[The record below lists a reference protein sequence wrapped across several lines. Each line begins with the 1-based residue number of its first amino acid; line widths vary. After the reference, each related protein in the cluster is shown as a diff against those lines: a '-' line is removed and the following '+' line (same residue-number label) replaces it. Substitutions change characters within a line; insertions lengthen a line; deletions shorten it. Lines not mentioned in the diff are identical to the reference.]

1 MTSNDLDIESVHTQH
16 NPFADPNNPRHHSP
30 SADEDVLTVDRNA
43 TLTLGTE
50 TLILLDEGLRHSA
63 RISAR
68 NCCGLS
74 LPSIHLPNY
83 RLRSAKTTRAIP
95 FYNILS
101 ATFEGFEV
109 VVKYAL
115 PTSKRAC
122 VRGCISY
129 PVTDKS
135 LHGHAIR
142 WVARLMDRA
151 YPTNTTRKP
160 RMKVL
165 INPFGGQGYAQ
176 NIWSEQAEA
185 LFAAAGCIVDVERTG
200 YRGHAVE
207 IAQNLNIEAYDV
219 VVCASGDGLPHEVFN
234 GLAKKPDPRRALRKV
249 AVVQLP
255 CGSGNAMSLNLNG
268 TDSPS
273 LAALAIL
280 KGVRTAMD
288 LVAITQGEKL
298 YYSFLSQAVGIL
310 AESDLGTESLRWMG
324 SFRFTWGV
332 LVRLMGKKVYPAD
345 LEVVLE
351 SDDKTSI
358 KQHYR
363 RAVEAHDNSPPTC
376 LPLSTQPMSLLDN
389 PAPSGLFPSLRY
401 GTITTA
407 SPTPQPFRSLP
418 LPTLGNFYAGN
429 MCYMAPSTPLFPA
442 ALPSDGLL
450 DMITISAL
458 TPRHTSLRM
467 LATIGNGR
475 VMDFEDVAYRKV
487 AAYRIL
493 PRVAEPKPRRTGH
506 LGLRGKVGRWL
517 GGRAEGVGGGKEREG
532 LIAIDGERVP
542 FEPFQAEVLGG
553 VGTVLSLRGGLYE
566 TRELKSW

>member
-1 MTSNDLDIESVHTQH
+1 MTSEDLDIESAHVQH
-16 NPFADPNNPRHHSP
+16 NPFADPNNVPHYS
-30 SADEDVLTVDRNA
+30 SATEEDVLTVDRNA

-50 TLILLDEGLRHSA
+50 TLILLDEGLRHST

-83 RLRSAKTTRAIP
+83 KLRHAKTTRAIP
-95 FYNILS
+95 FYNVLS
-101 ATFEGFEV
+101 ATFEDFEV

-115 PTSKRAC
+115 PTSRRAC
-122 VRGCISY
+122 VVGCISY
-129 PVTDKS
+129 PMTDKS

-142 WVARLMDRA
+142 WVARLTDRA
-151 YPTNTTRKP
+151 YPANTTRKP

-176 NIWSEQAEA
+176 NIWTGQAEP
-185 LFAAAGCIVDVERTG
+185 LFAAAGCVADVERTG

-207 IAQNLNIEAYDV
+207 IAQTLDIEAYDV

-234 GLAKKPDPRRALRKV
+234 GLAKQSDPRRALRKV

-351 SDDKTSI
+351 SDDKSTI
-358 KQHYR
+358 RNNHR
-363 RAVEAHDNSPPTC
+363 CAVETHERHPPTC
-376 LPLSTQPMSLLDN
+376 PPPTTTLDSLLDN
-389 PAPSGLFPSLRY
+389 SAPPEPFPSLQY
-401 GTITTA
+401 GIISTTPPA
-407 SPTPQPFRSLP
+407 QTFRSLP

-442 ALPSDGLL
+442 SLPSDGLL

-475 VMDFEDVAYRKV
+475 VMEFEDVVYRKA
-487 AAYRIL
+487 AAYRIY
-493 PRVAEPKPRRTGH
+493 PRIAEPKPRRAGH
-506 LGLRGKVGRWL
+506 LGLRGKTGRWL
-517 GGRAEGVGGGKEREG
+517 GGRAEGTGREREG

-553 VGTVLSLRGGLYE
+553 VGTVLSLRGGVYE